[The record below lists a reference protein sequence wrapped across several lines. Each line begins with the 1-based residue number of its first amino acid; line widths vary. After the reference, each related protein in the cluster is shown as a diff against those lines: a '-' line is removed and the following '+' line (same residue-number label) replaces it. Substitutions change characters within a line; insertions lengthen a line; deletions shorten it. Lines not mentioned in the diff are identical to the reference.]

1 MLWHQATGRNS
12 RMGAF
17 GDFKNQVEPFSFPW
31 GSQELQIIHFGIL
44 HTVWNQ
50 FRLLF
55 KPFLEFF
62 NWKFFREHLESSLMV
77 RAISVNLPLWSVHKT
92 GIRINIAILSNCAPS
107 SCLQQVEGT
116 QDFGIQV
123 QIKQTHT
130 DSFSRRKIHVNV
142 CESFS
147 WDFMYSPT
155 LERLIWILFCP
166 CLCLFYYLFHMA
178 SKKGQKFPSLAS

>member
-1 MLWHQATGRNS
+1 MEQETYHHLYFTLSSESSTALLFQDWR
-12 RMGAF
+12 
-17 GDFKNQVEPFSFPW
+17 
-31 GSQELQIIHFGIL
+31 SQELQVIHFGIL

-50 FRLLF
+50 FKLLF

-62 NWKFFREHLESSLMV
+62 NWKFLCEHLESSLMV
-77 RAISVNLPLWSVHKT
+77 RAISVNLPLRSVHKP
-92 GIRINIAILSNCAPS
+92 GIQINIATLSNCVPS

-147 WDFMYSPT
+147 WDLS
-155 LERLIWILFCP
+155 ILP
-166 CLCLFYYLFHMA
+166 
-178 SKKGQKFPSLAS
+178 P